1 MNLSTPRSTAE
12 LLTCPAT
19 AGKGAL
25 TTAEPIS
32 QAISR
37 TEMTLT
43 TAPPMASTNATGRHV
58 TRERTAAPASD
69 ATSCP
74 IMAAR
79 KTTMMATSACRAGPL
94 TSARAMA
101 GEKTAPTAAPPRKPT
116 KLSAPTMNPCR

>member
-25 TTAEPIS
+25 TTAEPIT

-37 TEMTLT
+37 TEMMLT

-58 TRERTAAPASD
+58 TRERTAAPAHRPHDLPAHGGKKTHND
-69 ATSCP
+69 ANRP
-74 IMAAR
+74 LPAR
-79 KTTMMATSACRAGPL
+79 PL
-94 TSARAMA
+94 DSRPGNG
-101 GEKTAPTAAPPRKPT
+101 GEKNRAT
-116 KLSAPTMNPCR
+116 